1 MFQRAYITAQ
11 ALGIADK
18 VHEEVF
24 DAIWRTGEIPL
35 VNPTT
40 KRINARLPTIEDAAR
55 FYAKRTD
62 VKEADF
68 VAASKS
74 FAVETRIAQAEKLM
88 RAYRVDS
95 TPTFVV
101 AGKYKV
107 NGGSYDDIIATTKY
121 LVDRELASAP
131 APAAAPAPQKK

>member
-1 MFQRAYITAQ
+1 MKAPISMVRMIPKRAMERPPMNTPTMEA
-11 ALGIADK
+11 
-18 VHEEVF
+18 
-24 DAIWRTGEIPL
+24 
-35 VNPTT
+35 TT

-101 AGKYKV
+101 AGKYRLHFESA
-107 NGGSYDDIIATTKY
+107 GGADQAIELINF
-121 LVDRELASAP
+121 LVAKE
-131 APAAAPAPQKK
+131 AAAKR